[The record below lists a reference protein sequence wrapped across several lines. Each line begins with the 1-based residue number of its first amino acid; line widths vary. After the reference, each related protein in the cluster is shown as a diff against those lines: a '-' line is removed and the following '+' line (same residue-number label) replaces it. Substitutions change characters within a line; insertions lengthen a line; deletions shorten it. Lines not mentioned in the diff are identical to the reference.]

1 MLKRKQQLEPG
12 EIIPISFDYV
22 FTGIFNDPDNIDI
35 IENFLS
41 VYFDIDINKIRG
53 NVKIISREL
62 PLDTK
67 KESNKQVDLILDI
80 DNKKI
85 NIELNKKYEEGIIDR
100 NIVFASKVH
109 SRQLKYA
116 FKNYNDIE
124 QTIQINLNETKCHEE
139 GIRKTYYFKSEE
151 GEILSEK
158 FRIDVVDMHNAQ
170 KMCYTSNEEKLARWC
185 RIITSTTEAE
195 LKKNLGDDLMEEN
208 TKEKLEKEVDKY
220 STDEEVVYL
229 YTKLSKQELEHNTL
243 MDNAKKRGLKEGI
256 EQGIKQRNIEIAK
269 NMLKKKIDIDAISEC
284 TGLSKKEIEKL
295 K

>member
-269 NMLKKKIDIDAISEC
+269 SMLQEKIDISMISKI